1 MRHFIPVALLLIV
14 AGLAL
19 AVWRG
24 PVEVPDRWNPWAPLR
39 ITEAP
44 NILTPMKLSLLEADG
59 DLCRAALA
67 SADALAWTPLP
78 DRPSEEGCGLTDAV
92 RITEAEP
99 GFGEPI
105 TATCRLAVAWAL
117 FEHHELA
124 PAAQEEL
131 GTEVA
136 RIGHYG
142 TQVCRNIAGSSR
154 RSEHATANALD
165 LSSLR
170 LADGRTVSV
179 ARHWEEDSPRGRFLR
194 RIHAGACRFFDVVL
208 GPDYNAAH
216 ADHLHLD
223 MGPFGTCR

>member
-1 MRHFIPVALLLIV
+1 MRRLVPLALLLIV

-19 AVWRG
+19 ALWRG
-24 PVEVPDRWNPWAPLR
+24 VLVVPDRWNPWAPLR
-39 ITEAP
+39 IAEEPTL
-44 NILTPMKLSLLEADG
+44 LTPMKLSLLESDG
-59 DLCRAALA
+59 GLCRAALA
-67 SADALAWTPLP
+67 SSALDWTPLP
-78 DRPSEEGCGLTDAV
+78 DRPSEVGCGLTDAV
-92 RITEAEP
+92 RITAADP

-124 PAAQEEL
+124 PAAREGL
-131 GTEVA
+131 GTGVGGV
-136 RIGHYG
+136 RHGG
-142 TQVCRNIAGSSR
+142 TQVCRNIAGSDR

-165 LSSLR
+165 LSSLH

-179 ARHWEEDSPRGRFLR
+179 ARHWDEDGPRGRFLR

-223 MGPFGTCR
+223 MGRFSTCR